1 MACASLTN
9 TTIMEIK
16 TNNMYGF
23 EHLNKIHLGDCL
35 EIMKIIPNG
44 TIDMVLCDLPYG
56 TTACK
61 WDVLI
66 PFDKLW
72 EQYERIIK
80 PNGAIILT
88 ASQPFTSILIQSKF
102 NMFKYSMVW
111 VKDKPSNFANANKM
125 PMRYHEDICVFYN
138 QMPTYNQQFEPRKGS
153 GVNRVKYKITNGF
166 GDNDQNEHKIG
177 CKEQT
182 KNYGDMKQ
190 VGTVLDVAF
199 EVRKKGQHGTV
210 KPIKLFELL
219 IKMFTNEGDVVL
231 DNCIGSGTT
240 AISCKNTNRHFIGIE
255 KEKEYFDMAEKRIED
270 WKPNLLL
277 F

>member
-1 MACASLTN
+1 ML
-9 TTIMEIK
+9 ER
-16 TNNMYGF
+16 
-23 EHLNKIHLGDCL
+23 NKIHCGDCL
-35 EIMKIIPNG
+35 ELMPQIADASV
-44 TIDMVLCDLPYG
+44 DMILCDLPYG

-80 PNGAIILT
+80 PNGAIVLT

-102 NMFKYSMVW
+102 DMFKYSMVW

-125 PMRYHEDICVFYN
+125 PMRYHEDVCVFYN
-138 QMPTYNQQFEPRKGS
+138 QMPTYNQQYEPRKGS
-153 GVNRVKYKITNGF
+153 GGNRVKYKITNGF

-219 IKMFTNEGDVVL
+219 IKMFTNESDLVL
-231 DNCIGSGTT
+231 DNCVGSGTT
-240 AISCKNTNRHFIGIE
+240 AIACKNTNRNFIAIE
-255 KEKEYFDMAEKRIED
+255 KEQEYVNSGNERLNETIPQTF
-270 WKPNLLL
+270 L